1 LGTICFVATLFSFSV
16 DRRRESGPAYH
27 GAVGAVARRRVPL
40 SSPCSRR
47 RVDRLTPPKK
57 KAAYVSHEQRKF
69 ARIVDRAAFRGLAGN
84 QVAGIIVF
92 TILEA

>member
-1 LGTICFVATLFSFSV
+1 VLAPP
-16 DRRRESGPAYH
+16 RRPSN
-27 GAVGAVARRRVPL
+27 
-40 SSPCSRR
+40 
-47 RVDRLTPPKK
+47 TPKK